1 LKALDPTLPL
11 AWLTPDD
18 VVNKIALG
26 QGSMGKPRLPFLQTS
41 LQSHA
46 SFNTHTHTQPE
57 HRVCKVS
64 QDCVSL

>member
-26 QGSMGKPRLPFLQTS
+26 QGSMMGKPRLPSLQTS

-46 SFNTHTHTQPE
+46 SFNTHTQPE